1 MSRGKLTVKQR
12 GWLEHVEACEVT
24 GGSMKAY
31 AEKHGLDLQQFYLWK
46 GRLKKLGL
54 IKGASRNLSIEPVR
68 IDSSVSRGASIRLAN
83 GIKIEAPADF
93 DPASMTELLRAAM
106 RL

>member
-1 MSRGKLTVKQR
+1 MSRRKLTDKQR
-12 GWLEHVEACEVT
+12 SWLEHVEACEVS

-31 AEKHGLDLQQFYLWK
+31 AETHGLDLQQFYLWK

-54 IKGASRNLSIEPVR
+54 IKEASRNLSMEPVR
-68 IDSSVSRGASIRLAN
+68 INSSVCLGASIRLAN
-83 GIKIEAPADF
+83 GIRIEVPADF
-93 DPASMTELLRAAM
+93 DPAPMTELLRAAM

>member
-1 MSRGKLTVKQR
+1 MLGRKLTDKQR
-12 GWLEHVEACEVT
+12 GWLEHVEACEVS

-54 IKGASRNLSIEPVR
+54 IEGASRNLSIEPAR
-68 IDSSVSRGASIRLAN
+68 INSSVSRGASIGLAN
-83 GIKIEAPADF
+83 GIKIEVPADF
-93 DPASMTELLRAAM
+93 DPACMTELLRAVM
-106 RL
+106 RF